1 VLKTG
6 ATLNGRALSQTA
18 VTLEANTVST
28 PVPAPAPAPKPTPAP
43 ITTVYHQTFFIGY
56 PDGTFKPE
64 RNVSRA
70 EVAAAL
76 TRALGLGW
84 SNTKPSYPDVPATHW
99 AAGYIQIMKDE
110 GIMLGDTSG
119 TFRPDAPITRAEAAA
134 ALLRMLKVA
143 PIQNLTASS
152 FTDVPVTNWAA
163 GYIEAMQKN
172 GYITGYPDGTY
183 KPTVNILRSEFTA
196 IADRT
201 LGREIGNSS
210 QVTGLAGDVVWP
222 DVPATQ
228 WAYLYILEAST
239 PHTVANAV
247 KLDRTIVLTS
257 KTIPLFSDGTS
268 AVTVHKAGDVLT
280 AIVPVDGLLPNG
292 SIPAARTVTVVITNK
307 LVP

>member
-1 VLKTG
+1 P
-6 ATLNGRALSQTA
+6 A
-18 VTLEANTVST
+18 
-28 PVPAPAPAPKPTPAP
+28 PVPAPTN
-43 ITTVYHQTFFIGY
+43 TVYHQTFFIGY
-56 PDGTFKPE
+56 PDGTFKPDQ
-64 RNVSRA
+64 NVSRA

-84 SNTKPSYPDVPATHW
+84 SNTAPSYPDVPATHW
-99 AAGYIQIMKDE
+99 AAGDIQTMKDE
-110 GIMLGDTSG
+110 GIMIGDTSG

-210 QVTGLAGDVVWP
+210 QVTGLAGGVVWP
-222 DVPATQ
+222 DVPTTQ

-257 KTIPLFSDGTS
+257 KTIPLFSDGAS
-268 AVTVHKAGDVLT
+268 AVTIHKVGDVLT

-292 SIPAARTVTVVITNK
+292 SVPAARTVTVAITIK
-307 LVP
+307 LKP